1 MVPLTKLKIQV
12 RSHLLVLIVAE
23 EVEEEVLEAKV
34 VNFRD

>member
-1 MVPLTKLKIQV
+1 MVPLTKLKTQE

-23 EVEEEVLEAKV
+23 VVEEEVLEAKV